1 MNSKH
6 FYHVILFVFIMITID
21 EQELNKSLCGKC
33 TNYIFEPDD
42 TYGTWC
48 IYYKDI
54 YNAIRDGKIITRHK
68 NEPIDRSVHYKPYG
82 IVYCEG
88 YKPK

>member
-1 MNSKH
+1 MT
-6 FYHVILFVFIMITID
+6 TIKG
-21 EQELNKSLCGKC
+21 QEMKKSLCGNCK
-33 TNYIFEPDD
+33 NYMCEPED

-54 YNAIRDGKIITRHK
+54 YNAIREGKIIIQGKSET
-68 NEPIDRSVHYKPYG
+68 IDRSVHYDLNG
-82 IVYCEG
+82 LVYCEG